1 MPAHVL
7 LIRCGPGNGT
17 EMAPEGTLASMAC
30 SLYEAAELTASCP
43 VSDDETARVFEVV
56 TNWNPELLLLL
67 LSGGAVV
74 QEGANFFE
82 LVRRNR
88 WRVPVVVVCPPVKPH
103 DRIELLRLGA
113 SEVLSMP
120 LQLQEVIPRLLTV
133 HRRADQDKS
142 SVAQLRAALGL
153 EHVIGESPAFVA
165 LIKQIPPIAK
175 YDVSVLILG
184 ETGTGKEVFA
194 RAIHYAARGR
204 PNPSFRLTA
213 APSRSTCSKTSSSG
227 MNPARSPAPIVR
239 AVGSLKKPT
248 EARSSWMKWTVC
260 RPRPR

>member
-1 MPAHVL
+1 
-7 LIRCGPGNGT
+7 
-17 EMAPEGTLASMAC
+17 MAC

-43 VSDDETARVFEVV
+43 VSDDETARVSEVV

-175 YDVSVLILG
+175 YDVSVLSRERSVQEMISSCTNNATSATRVSVKRGISRRLREIPANDG
-184 ETGTGKEVFA
+184 GTGS
-194 RAIHYAARGR
+194 GR
-204 PNPSFRLTA
+204 PRQ
-213 APSRSTCSKTSSSG
+213 R
-227 MNPARSPAPIVR
+227 R
-239 AVGSLKKPT
+239 
-248 EARSSWMKWTVC
+248 
-260 RPRPR
+260 